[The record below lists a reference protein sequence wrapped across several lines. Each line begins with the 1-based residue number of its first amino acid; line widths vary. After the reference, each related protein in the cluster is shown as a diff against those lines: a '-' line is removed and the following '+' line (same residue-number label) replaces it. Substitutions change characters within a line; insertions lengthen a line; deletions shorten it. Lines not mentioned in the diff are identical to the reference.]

1 MKATKPTT
9 LTDIDSLAGVRE
21 ELRLQAHLLKA
32 EVKDRW
38 HDAEKRWAVIQDEVR
53 SIRTAVDHSRA
64 ELSAAASLSAQS
76 LRETYEDL
84 RKILR
89 AH

>member
-1 MKATKPTT
+1 MKAAKPAT
-9 LTDIDSLAGVRE
+9 LTDIDSLAGLRE

-32 EVKDRW
+32 EVQDRW
-38 HDAEKRWAVIQDEVR
+38 HDAEARWAAIQEEAR

-64 ELSAAASLSAQS
+64 ELSSAASLSAQS

-84 RKILR
+84 RKVLR
-89 AH
+89 SL